1 MNLFNSVTS
10 VHCFLSLRLSLLML
24 VSTFFVCFL
33 MFIVSLS
40 FFFQKSSIRSMI
52 LECATLS

>member
-1 MNLFNSVTS
+1 MNLFNSVIS
-10 VHCFLSLRLSLLML
+10 VYCFMSLRLSLLML

-33 MFIVSLS
+33 MFIVSL
-40 FFFQKSSIRSMI
+40 FFQKSSVRSMI